1 LKAIISDAPQIRDF
15 LRMKA
20 PTAKCSCTNCC
31 GHPRYNS
38 DLYCPYVHT
47 QRNFS
52 KQVHQMELQS
62 RYIDKREKGEQPTA
76 DEIAANTFCNEW
88 AIAQSTTL
96 PGLLG
101 VPIPTE
107 DQNALPE
114 IAIPDLFHDFFA
126 GIFQSLVMTLLC
138 LVFALTK
145 IENTV
150 NKTAMGEID
159 KRTSNLVPKN
169 SYIPNLPHL
178 DWCIYSDGL
187 ATIFFKDKGDHSG
200 ATGKAGQMR
209 SAWSLNQVI
218 M

>member
-1 LKAIISDAPQIRDF
+1 
-15 LRMKA
+15 M
-20 PTAKCSCTNCC
+20 
-31 GHPRYNS
+31 
-38 DLYCPYVHT
+38 
-47 QRNFS
+47 
-52 KQVHQMELQS
+52 
-62 RYIDKREKGEQPTA
+62 
-76 DEIAANTFCNEW
+76 FCNDW

-101 VPIPTE
+101 APIPTE
-107 DQNALPE
+107 DQNALPQ

-126 GIFQSLVMTLLC
+126 GIFQSLVMTLLR

-150 NKTAMGEID
+150 NKNAMGEID
-159 KRTSNLVPKN
+159 KRTSHLVPKN

-218 M
+218 MLLMAIGPWGELIPNENTTVEIEGERFINIPNPTRITCNAIYLLFHIYVK